1 MGSPHRQA
9 GDKRGNGHGGH
20 ESDHPGWPVGE
31 HEVPTARD
39 WMAKMAAVVI
49 ASGQR
54 RPRMVTTIRPVTDM
68 APISPVQVAANPGE

>member
-9 GDKRGNGHGGH
+9 CDKRGNGHGGH

-31 HEVPTARD
+31 HEDAHGEGLDGEDGGGGDR
-39 WMAKMAAVVI
+39 
-49 ASGQR
+49 QR
-54 RPRMVTTIRPVTDM
+54 PAPVTTIRPVTDM